1 MIHLRSVL
9 FLVSA
14 FIWFFVFS
22 SSSYSQQPKSQP
34 PLPNL
39 GKLPLP
45 PGGPP
50 PQAKPEGDFMAPQPS
65 AEQEEPSEEDAR
77 NPFLLPDGVYLKSEL
92 VNEEKPEEPEGEP
105 SLQAVTITKKN
116 RIATINNFNF
126 EVGDIAFGKKV
137 VAISSDRV
145 ILENDAERI
154 TLTLKN
160 RYFRVKV
167 NKERN

>member
-1 MIHLRSVL
+1 MIHSRSVL
-9 FLVSA
+9 FLVSL

-22 SSSYSQQPKSQP
+22 SFSYSQQPKNLP
-34 PLPNL
+34 PLPNP
-39 GKLPLP
+39 GKLPPP

-50 PQAKPEGDFMAPQPS
+50 LQAMPGGDSFAPQPPIK
-65 AEQEEPSEEDAR
+65 EEESDDEAR

-92 VNEEKPEEPEGEP
+92 VNDEKPAEPEGEP

-137 VAISSDRV
+137 VAISNDRV

-160 RYFRVKV
+160 RYFRIKV
-167 NKERN
+167 NKDEN